1 MPNIISRD
9 YNGISIAFHGR
20 DNISLTDLWKAAGS
34 VRTQSPNFW
43 INQDDTQKFIQ
54 TLGKMLNA
62 TPDCIIKT
70 TRGKNGGTWG
80 HWQVALSYAQYLS
93 AELHIWTNQIVRER
107 LEEEHNPEL
116 GLSRSR
122 ERAIASW
129 KRQGKSDEWI
139 ATRLKG
145 MTTRSYLTGTLK
157 EHGVTNRGYADCTNA
172 IYEPILGGTAKE
184 IRKEKGLPVKA
195 NIRDHVGYVEN
206 IGIMLAEALAKEKI
220 QGKHYRGNEQ
230 CSSACLAASST
241 VSKAIKESRR

>member
-1 MPNIISRD
+1 MSNIISRD
-9 YNGISIAFHGR
+9 YNGISIAFHGKEMI
-20 DNISLTDLWKAAGS
+20 NLTHLWKASGS
-34 VRTQSPNFW
+34 PA
-43 INQDDTQKFIQ
+43 NQDPRQWLRSAQAIR
-54 TLGKMLNA
+54 LIEALNLNVGNSH
-62 TPDCIIKT
+62 IIKT
-70 TRGKNGGTWG
+70 TRGKAGGTWG
-80 HWQVALSYAQYLS
+80 CYDVAITYAAYLS
-93 AELHIWTNQIVRER
+93 AELQIWINQVVRER

-195 NIRDHVGYVEN
+195 NIRDHVGHVEN

-220 QGKHYRGNEQ
+220 QGKYYRGNEQ

-241 VSKAIKESRR
+241 VSKAIKESRK

>member
-1 MPNIISRD
+1 MSNIISRD
-9 YNGISIAFHGR
+9 YNGISIAFHGKEMI
-20 DNISLTDLWKAAGS
+20 NLTHLWKASGS
-34 VRTQSPNFW
+34 NRYANPYEWSRKEGRQF
-43 INQDDTQKFIQ
+43 IEALNQ
-54 TLGKMLNA
+54 MLN
-62 TPDCIIKT
+62 TPENRIIKT
-70 TRGKNGGTWG
+70 TRGKNGGTWA
-80 HWQVALSYAQYLS
+80 HWQIALAYAKYLS
-93 AELHIWTNQIVRER
+93 PELHIWTNQIVRER

-129 KRQGKSDEWI
+129 KRQGKSEEWV

-145 MTTRSYLTGTLK
+145 MTARSYLTGTLK

-195 NIRDHVGYVEN
+195 NIRDHVGHVEN

-241 VSKAIKESRR
+241 VSKAIKESRK